1 MLDFED
7 YMEAAE
13 QNAMF
18 DSVQRIILILP
29 SAALMLFGFALG
41 MFIGA

>member
-1 MLDFED
+1 MDFED
-7 YMEAAE
+7 YIEAVE

-29 SAALMLFGFALG
+29 STALMLIGFALG
-41 MFIGA
+41 ALIGG